1 MKKFV
6 AVLLCVAMLMAGVV
20 ARAENGYEFI
30 KYMLSSEDGVRL
42 GYGYSMELDDINT
55 SKTTVIVLDFDDSTI
70 VLLGDN
76 SKGNYEGT
84 SWLLSDTPEAFL
96 AALIVCCS
104 GWSTIEGMLDAGYDF
119 RIQLVSESSDT
130 NVFISSEEEALSVY
144 QIIMSNA
151 N

>member
-1 MKKFV
+1 M
-6 AVLLCVAMLMAGVV
+6 
-20 ARAENGYEFI
+20 
-30 KYMLSSEDGVRL
+30 
-42 GYGYSMELDDINT
+42 
-55 SKTTVIVLDFDDSTI
+55 
-70 VLLGDN
+70 
-76 SKGNYEGT
+76 
-84 SWLLSDTPEAFL
+84 

>member
-1 MKKFV
+1 M

-55 SKTTVIVLDFDDSTI
+55 SKTTVIVFDFDDSTI

-84 SWLLSDTPEAFL
+84 SWLLSDTPEPFFDPLMHADYVFPADHDL
-96 AALIVCCS
+96 LRCLLVHQA
-104 GWSTIEGMLDAGYDF
+104 
-119 RIQLVSESSDT
+119 QLLLG
-130 NVFISSEEEALSVY
+130 NRFA
-144 QIIMSNA
+144 
-151 N
+151 

>member
-42 GYGYSMELDDINT
+42 GYGYLMKLDDINT
-55 SKTTVIVLDFDDSTI
+55 SKTTVIVFDFDDSTI